1 MGSVISMVNMK
12 GGVGKTTVT
21 VNLATCLAKNHKLRV
36 LIVDLDTQIN
46 ATLSF
51 MTPAHFAKLKQE
63 KRTLKTLINQA
74 VYPKNEMIFSPK
86 EIIQQNICNIKG
98 LDLMPG
104 DIELY
109 EDFVLAEMIYDH
121 SMGKQQNYGQTW
133 QQIEDRL
140 IKVVLKPFLNNY
152 DLILLDFS
160 PGDHLITRS
169 GILASDYYIIPAK
182 AEPLSVVGIGI
193 LEGRIRQFKEKNQ
206 TKIELLGISFTSLGR
221 ASKMAESIKNRLKED
236 FGEKALFETEI
247 PMNVSVARAVDEFIP
262 VVLTEPKSS
271 GAKAFN
277 NLAEEFFVKYSWQT
291 KKN

>member
-1 MGSVISMVNMK
+1 MKNIIAMVNMK

-21 VNLATCLAKNHKLRV
+21 VNLATCLAKNYQKRV
-36 LIVDLDTQIN
+36 LLIDLDTQIN
-46 ATLSF
+46 ATLSV
-51 MTPAHFAKLKQE
+51 MPPIHFAELRDK
-63 KRTLKTLINQA
+63 KRTLKTVIQQITK
-74 VYPKNEMIFSPK
+74 PKNRLYVPIK
-86 EIIQQNICNIKG
+86 EIIKRNICGIKG
-98 LDLMPG
+98 LDIIPG
-104 DIELY
+104 DIDLYDDAELAVGIY
-109 EDFVLAEMIYDH
+109 EKAEMYQDKFENCWEI
-121 SMGKQQNYGQTW
+121 MEQN
-133 QQIEDRL
+133 L
-140 IKVVLKPFLNNY
+140 IKTILQPVINDY
-152 DLILLDFS
+152 DFIIMDFS

-247 PMNVSVARAVDEFIP
+247 PLNVSVARAVDEFMP

-277 NLAEEFFVKYSWQT
+277 NLAEEFYVKYSWKT